1 MSLKPRR
8 VDFGSTWDLLLET
21 VKGVITCGRVKRA
34 VWNDRFSYP
43 FVNIT
48 HHLRYWGKN
57 LPLLILTCFEMKS
70 IITFCRTL
78 EQMIT

>member
-21 VKGVITCGRVKRA
+21 VKGVITCGRVERA

-43 FVNIT
+43 FINIT
-48 HHLRYWGKN
+48 YLMSHSGKTS
-57 LPLLILTCFEMKS
+57 IEMK
-70 IITFCRTL
+70 
-78 EQMIT
+78 